1 MKPID
6 RSEILGLGEYEQIRD
21 RFRSRIIELKK
32 ARRVRVNDEMSLL
45 FENHDTMLLQV
56 QEMLR
61 TERITNEKSIA
72 HEIETYNQLVPGD
85 NELSATLFI
94 EIPERERREEMLV
107 RWCAIEE
114 HVAIELDVADADG
127 SGAAGELCRA
137 SFEEGRRDQGRAAA
151 IQYLKFP
158 LTQRARAA
166 LEAKRPAA
174 LVFDH
179 PHLKTRVP
187 LGAITIASL
196 AEDL

>member
-1 MKPID
+1 MKHID
-6 RSEILGLGEYEQIRD
+6 RSEVLGLGEYEQIRD
-21 RFRSRIIELKK
+21 RFRRRIIELKK
-32 ARRVRVNDEMSLL
+32 ARRVRVNDEMSVL

-61 TERITNEKSIA
+61 TERISNEKAIA

-85 NELSATLFI
+85 DELSASLFI

-114 HVAIELDVADADG
+114 HISIELG
-127 SGAAGELCRA
+127 GEVCRA
-137 SFEEGRRDQGRAAA
+137 TFEEGRRDAGRAAA

-158 LTQRARAA
+158 LTPAAKAA
-166 LEAKRPAA
+166 LIAKRPGF

-179 PHLKTRVP
+179 AQLQARVALP
-187 LGAITIASL
+187 NATVASL
-196 AEDL
+196 ADDF